1 MAIANI
7 NQYGI
12 NLGTNSNN
20 PSAGSKL
27 KLNSDWVNAG
37 VYPVGSIYFSVSSIN
52 PSNYF
57 GGTWTRFAEGEVLL
71 CVDANDTDA
80 TINTPNQNGGAKT
93 VTLTTNTIPSHRHN
107 WSQQTKA
114 NASGT
119 SSIIRLTTYTA
130 TSKEGDTSGE
140 KTGGDAA
147 HNNLQP
153 YITCY
158 IWLRTA

>member
-20 PSAGSKL
+20 SSAGSKL

-37 VYPVGSIYFSVSSIN
+37 VYPVGSIYFSVSS
-52 PSNYF
+52 
-57 GGTWTRFAEGEVLL
+57 
-71 CVDANDTDA
+71 
-80 TINTPNQNGGAKT
+80 TINTPNQSGGAKT

-107 WSQQTKA
+107 WSQQTKS

-119 SSIIRLTTYTA
+119 SSIIRMTSYTTTG
-130 TSKEGDTSGE
+130 KEGDTYGE